1 MTANHRIARRDLLKL
16 GGLGL
21 LGLFASAHPSLT
33 AHADFPS
40 GLAGRVTSRTLWTY
54 DRPTFNARHLRMFWR
69 DLILPILNVTVDEED
84 TEAYN
89 RIWYQ
94 VGEGQFAYAGNLQP
108 VRTLLNEPSLA
119 IPVNG
124 ALAEVTVPFTDA
136 LEKPAPDSRV
146 GYRIY
151 YETVHWVMSSTRA
164 ESDGRVWYE
173 ILDDKWHETYYVPGA
188 HLRLIPQKELSPL
201 APEVPPDSKRIEVH
215 LDQQVLIAYESET
228 PIFTTRVATGAVLRV
243 GTYYTPKGLF
253 RTYHKRP
260 TRHMAAGDITAS
272 GFDLPGVPWVM
283 YFTESGIS
291 LHGTYWHNDFGR
303 PRSHGCVNL
312 TPQAAKWLFRWTLP
326 AVPEGQAFAYKP
338 GTGTQLLIQD

>member
-1 MTANHRIARRDLLKL
+1 MTASTPIARRDVLKL
-16 GGLGL
+16 GGLGV
-21 LGLFASAHPSLT
+21 LGFLASGMPTMVAR
-33 AHADFPS
+33 ADFPS
-40 GLAGRVTSRTLWTY
+40 GLAGRVTARTLWVY
-54 DRPTFNARHLRMFWR
+54 DRPTFNANRIKMYWR
-69 DLILPILNVTVDEED
+69 DLVLPIIGVTVDEED

-89 RIWYQ
+89 RVWYQ

-108 VRTLLNEPSLA
+108 VRTLLNQPTLA
-119 IPVNG
+119 IPPVG

-136 LEKPAPDSRV
+136 LQKPDPASPP

-151 YETVHWVMSSTRA
+151 YETVHWVMSAARSQA
-164 ESDGRVWYE
+164 DGRVWYQ
-173 ILDDKWHETYYVPGA
+173 ILDDKWQKLYYAPGE
-188 HLRLIPQKELSPL
+188 HLRLIPRDELKPLSPD
-201 APEVPPDSKRIEVH
+201 VPPEFKRIEVH
-215 LDQQVLIAYESET
+215 LDQQYLTAYEFDT

-253 RTYHKRP
+253 LTYHKRP

-291 LHGTYWHNDFGR
+291 LHGTYWHNDFGH

-326 AVPEGQAFAYKP
+326 LVPEGEPYAYKP
-338 GTGTQLLIQD
+338 GAGTQLLIQD